1 MGVAGAR
8 PRVCV
13 PRPGRGAVA
22 CSVAWPSAWTP
33 RRALALPLYADGGSL
48 AAAALAII
56 IPPVSILI
64 IGFLAWLWIGGRRR
78 AGEKYA
84 GLRSL
89 TK

>member
-1 MGVAGAR
+1 VAKRLDAEAR
-8 PRVCV
+8 
-13 PRPGRGAVA
+13 
-22 CSVAWPSAWTP
+22 
-33 RRALALPLYADGGSL
+33 LALPLYADGGSL

>member
-1 MGVAGAR
+1 
-8 PRVCV
+8 
-13 PRPGRGAVA
+13 
-22 CSVAWPSAWTP
+22 
-33 RRALALPLYADGGSL
+33 LALPLYADGGSL

-78 AGEKYA
+78 EGEKFA